1 MRVREIL
8 ITEGCLVSRVN
19 GYNTAT
25 KKRTNTLLYT
35 NIGELIGMVNWI
47 EFFFIFFF
55 IGCIESPLL
64 FKELE
69 KLEAKMKT

>member
-47 EFFFIFFF
+47 EFFFIFSLS
-55 IGCIESPLL
+55 GALNPLFSL
-64 FKELE
+64 KNL
-69 KLEAKMKT
+69 KNLKQK